1 MIRLGLKTDMKKF
14 FVAVALL
21 AIAALSPSQ
30 AFAVEQIN
38 DFASDIAIATD
49 GTLTVRET
57 INVHVEGDQIKHG
70 IFRDFPTT
78 YYDRMGNRVRVR
90 FDVSE
95 VTRDGNSEKFD
106 TETLDNG
113 VRVKIGDP
121 DIYLDPGDHIYVL
134 TYQTNRQ
141 IGFFDNYDELYWN
154 VTGNGWQF
162 PIAHVSASVHLPP
175 GASMKQ
181 YSFYTGSQG
190 ATGKDAEES
199 MGALGTID
207 FSTTTGFVPGEGLT
221 IAVGFTKGIVKP
233 PTQGEQRA
241 EFLRDNA
248 SAGAALAGLAALFIY
263 YFITWWRFGRD
274 PKHGPIVPLFAPPK
288 GFSPAA
294 VRDVHRMGYDR
305 KSFAASL
312 IDMAVKGYQKIVEKD
327 GEYTLKRTGK
337 SEMDCGLDKGETAIA
352 KAFFDSPDDTIV
364 LKNTSHSEVS
374 NAINGLKAA
383 LKNEYEKAYFV
394 NNSGW
399 FFGGIAILALTGIG
413 AALLSDNAA
422 PAIFM
427 IVWLSGWSVGTA
439 FLVHRAWDVWV
450 TVFRGPGSRVVNFF
464 AALFASLFAIPFLG
478 GLIAV
483 FFALGTSLPWLVTL
497 ALIAQ
502 GIMAYVFYHLLKA
515 PTLAGASIRDQ
526 IDGFRMFL
534 MATEKDRLEKLN
546 PPQITPQVFEKFLP
560 YAIAL
565 DCENQWSKKFEAE
578 AARAGQLAG
587 GTGYV
592 PVWYSGPSYS
602 RLGTAGFAGA
612 IGASVAGAAA
622 AASSAPGSS
631 SGSGGGGFSGGGGGG
646 GGGGGW

>member
-1 MIRLGLKTDMKKF
+1 MIRPALKTAARTLF
-14 FVAVALL
+14 AVLTLL
-21 AIAALSPSQ
+21 ALTSPSP
-30 AFAVEQIN
+30 ASANEQIN
-38 DFASDIAIATD
+38 DFASDIAIATN

-78 YYDRMGNRVRVR
+78 YYDRARNRVRVR

-95 VTRDGNSEKFD
+95 VTRDGQPEHYEMED
-106 TETLDNG
+106 LDNG
-113 VRVKIGDP
+113 KRVKIGDA
-121 DIYLDPGDHIYVL
+121 DVYLDPGDHIYVIV
-134 TYQTNRQ
+134 YQTDRQ
-141 IGFFDNYDELYWN
+141 IGFFDDYDELYWN
-154 VTGNGWQF
+154 VTGNGWAF
-162 PIAHVSASVHLPP
+162 PIAHASATVRLTP
-175 GASMKQ
+175 GATMKQ
-181 YSFYTGSQG
+181 YAFYTGAEG
-190 ATGKDAEES
+190 ATGKDAEETT
-199 MGALGTID
+199 GPLGTIQ

-221 IAVGFTKGIVKP
+221 IAVGFTKGIVTP
-233 PTQGEQRA
+233 PTAAEKRA

-248 SAGAALAGLAALFIY
+248 AAGAALGGLVALLVY

-274 PKHGPIVPLFAPPK
+274 PQRGPIVPLFAPPRN
-288 GFSPAA
+288 FSPAA

-312 IDMAVKGYQKIVEKD
+312 IDMAVKGYLTITEND

-337 SEMDCGLDKGETAIA
+337 SEVEAGLDNGEKAIA
-352 KAFFDSPDDTIV
+352 SAFFSGSNKIV
-364 LKNTSHSEVS
+364 LKNTNHTAVS
-374 NAINGLKAA
+374 NAINGLRTA

-394 NNSGW
+394 TNRKW
-399 FFGGIAILALTGIG
+399 FFGGIAILAVTAIG
-413 AALLSDNAA
+413 AALLSDEAA

-427 IVWLSGWSVGTA
+427 IVWLSGWSIGTA

-450 TVFRGPGSRVVNFF
+450 TVFHGPGTRAVNFIS
-464 AALFASLFAIPFLG
+464 ALFVSLFSLPFVG
-478 GLIAV
+478 GLVGV
-483 FFALGTSLPWLVTL
+483 FFALGTSLPLLTTA

-502 GIMAYVFYHLLKA
+502 GILAYVFYHLLKA
-515 PTLAGASIRDQ
+515 PTLAGAAIRDQ

-534 MATEKDRLEKLN
+534 ITAEKDRLEKLN

-565 DCENQWSKKFEAE
+565 DAENQWSKKFEAE
-578 AARAGQLAG
+578 AAKAGQLPSSG
-587 GTGYV
+587 MGYV

-631 SGSGGGGFSGGGGGG
+631 SGSGGGGSSGGGGGG

>member
-1 MIRLGLKTDMKKF
+1 MKKF
-14 FVAVALL
+14 FAAAALFALAALL
-21 AIAALSPSQ
+21 PSQ
-30 AFAVEQIN
+30 ASAYEQIN
-38 DFASDIAIATD
+38 DFASDITIAKD
-49 GTLTVRET
+49 GTLIVRET
-57 INVHVEGDQIKHG
+57 INVHSEGDQIRHG
-70 IFRDFPTT
+70 IYRDFPTT
-78 YYDRMGNRVRVR
+78 YYDRLGNRVRVR
-90 FDVSE
+90 FEVADV
-95 VTRDGNSEKFD
+95 TLDGQHAHYELSD
-106 TETLDNG
+106 LDNG
-113 VRVKIGDP
+113 KRVKIGNADTL
-121 DIYLDPGDHIYVL
+121 LDPGDHTFVL
-134 TYQTNRQ
+134 TYQTDRQ
-141 IGFFDNYDELYWN
+141 IGFFDTYDELYWN
-154 VTGNGWQF
+154 VTGNGWAF

-175 GASMKQ
+175 GAAMKQ
-181 YSFYTGSQG
+181 YAFYTGAEG
-190 ATGKDAEES
+190 ATGKDAEETT
-199 MGALGTID
+199 GALGTID

-221 IAVGFTKGIVKP
+221 IAVGFTKGVVTP
-233 PTQGEQRA
+233 PTAAEKRA

-248 SAGAALAGLAALFIY
+248 ATGAALAGLIALFVY

-312 IDMAVKGYQKIVEKD
+312 IDMAVKGYQTIKED
-327 GEYTLKRTGK
+327 GGEYTLKRTGK
-337 SEMDCGLDKGETAIA
+337 SEVETGLDKGETAIA
-352 KAFFDSPDDTIV
+352 KAFFPSPSSTKIV
-364 LKNTSHSEVS
+364 LTNTNHTAVS

-394 NNSGW
+394 TNRSW
-399 FFGGIAILALTGIG
+399 FFGGIAILALTAIG
-413 AALLSDNAA
+413 AAVMSDEPA

-464 AALFASLFAIPFLG
+464 GALFASLFALPFLG
-478 GLIAV
+478 GLIGV
-483 FFALGTSLPWLVTL
+483 FFALGASLPWLVTL
-497 ALIAQ
+497 ALVAQ

-515 PTLAGASIRDQ
+515 PTLAGAAIRDQ

-534 MATEKDRLEKLN
+534 TAAEKDRLEKLN
-546 PPQITPQVFEKFLP
+546 PPQVTPQVFEKFLP

-578 AARAGQLAG
+578 AAKAGKAPG
-587 GTGYV
+587 SGTGYT
-592 PVWYSGPSYS
+592 PVWYTGSAFD
-602 RLGTAGFAGA
+602 RLGTAGFASA
-612 IGASVAGAAA
+612 IGGAVAGAAA

-631 SGSGGGGFSGGGGGG
+631 SGSGGGGSSGGGGGG